1 MSQLFMD
8 SYADY
13 ADRAKLMTHVH
24 AKRKSAAE
32 QGSALKGGADAAS
45 KQDGAAED
53 TAALGSG

>member
-1 MSQLFMD
+1 MD

-13 ADRAKLMTHVH
+13 AERAKLMTSVH
-24 AKRKSAAE
+24 AKRKGGQGAHDGKAAE
-32 QGSALKGGADAAS
+32 QAAPS